1 MKHFSTFVSMFLLL
15 LMGGVQTATAQDDS
29 DWEKYARDPQD
40 LEGQYVYLYN
50 VTQHAFLN
58 AGGNYGMNS
67 IMNERGI
74 RLTLERDSEGAYNLR
89 GPIINTAQGAYL
101 GFVEENGVYP
111 VFVDRANADD
121 TNSEKRNDNAK
132 IDFVS
137 TGTGSH
143 TYRIRNQQGSGWFT
157 TTRYWNYDGNRHAVY
172 AEETN
177 QRNSDVW
184 RLISIDDYRQLT
196 QDIAHVGNYNVS
208 GLLYNTR
215 FIRNVSDEGNRFWET
230 TELDYLSSD
239 YCTAINPKLGT
250 NESGKNNTYAQLY
263 GSYGCLEIGRATGTF
278 YQVVK
283 DLRPGLYK
291 VSAQAFFDLYDD
303 APYTD
308 GAYDGDNTATATNA
322 YLFANNNK
330 EPIPALTDD
339 QYDEFMAIV
348 NDHYGQLNE
357 GGQSSDGTPN
367 RQLFRR
373 NVPASVFM
381 TGDNTFA
388 PDESKFVVEV
398 FVMVGS
404 DSKLRLG
411 VGKDKEGGRVYMD
424 NMTLTYMG
432 NPQEKSYGFGVD
444 AYGDYSAVDPYTY
457 SKDGYVFYLSRKFVG
472 SNEGNGWNSLTL
484 PVDLPSSQLLRAF
497 GNDMELV
504 KLVGLN
510 QQNTQQIL
518 FKPVNL
524 SEGEGLKAGECY
536 LVKVTNGPVGSD
548 TGTEGNPFEF
558 NRIDESKGDAA
569 YNDIEKVTYHY
580 GYVYSFEGVSCPDGI
595 SNGAVSRTTDD
606 GALKWTTHYYHPS
619 SPGNSYAAPAGSYVM
634 SGGDMYHLNSEWS
647 NGLIGTAWYI
657 EETNPT
663 SKTKTLVIDNGN
675 GTTDINGIVTE
686 TPAEKAAEGVY
697 TINGQ
702 KIASDKSLND
712 LPKGIYI
719 VNGKKHIVR

>member
-1 MKHFSTFVSMFLLL
+1 
-15 LMGGVQTATAQDDS
+15 
-29 DWEKYARDPQD
+29 
-40 LEGQYVYLYN
+40 
-50 VTQHAFLN
+50 
-58 AGGNYGMNS
+58 
-67 IMNERGI
+67 MNERGI
-74 RLTLERDSEGAYNLR
+74 RLTLERDSEGDYNLR

-111 VFVDRANADD
+111 VYVDRANADAESD
-121 TNSEKRNDNAK
+121 KSNDFAK
-132 IDFVS
+132 IDFVLA
-137 TGTGSH
+137 GNN
-143 TYRIRNQQGSGWFT
+143 TYYIRNQKSQKYVENWWGTGHWET
-157 TTRYWNYDGNRHAVY
+157 VTRYWNYDGNRHAVY

-184 RLISIDDYRQLT
+184 CLISINDYRRLT
-196 QDIAHVGNYNVS
+196 QDIAQVGNYNVS

-230 TELDYLSSD
+230 TGLVYLSSD

-278 YQVVK
+278 YQEVK

-291 VSAQAFFDLYDD
+291 VSAQAFFDLHDD
-303 APYTD
+303 APYTN
-308 GAYDGDNTATATNA
+308 GAYNESNPASATNA
-322 YLFANNNK
+322 YLFANDNK

-339 QYDEFMAIV
+339 QYDDFMAIV

-357 GGQSSDGTPN
+357 GGESSDGTPN

-404 DSKLRLG
+404 DRTLTLG
-411 VGKDKEGGRVYMD
+411 VGKDDEGGRVYMD

-444 AYGDYSAVDPYTY
+444 AYGDYSAVDPHTY
-457 SKDGYVFYLSRKFVG
+457 SKDGYVFYLSRKFVKDVW
-472 SNEGNGWNSLTL
+472 SSLTL
-484 PVDLPSSQLLRAF
+484 PVDLSASQLREAF
-497 GNDMELV
+497 GENMGLV
-504 KLVGLN
+504 KLTGLN
-510 QQNTQQIL
+510 RHNTQQI
-518 FKPVNL
+518 FFEPVDL
-524 SEGEGLKAGECY
+524 SGREGLEAGQCY
-536 LVKVTNGPVGSD
+536 LVKVTKEPVCKENEEFKFKRINEELDDEAYLETNVDEVSYKY
-548 TGTEGNPFEF
+548 GN
-558 NRIDESKGDAA
+558 
-569 YNDIEKVTYHY
+569 
-580 GYVYSFEGVSCPDGI
+580 VYQFLGVKCPGGI
-595 SNGAVSRTTDD
+595 SNGKVSGETGDH
-606 GALKWTTHYYHPS
+606 ALTWTAYYYHPNDIER
-619 SPGNSYAAPAGSYVM
+619 PYAAPVGSYVM
-634 SGGDMYHLNSEWS
+634 SGGNMYHLGSDWS

-663 SKTKTLVIDNGN
+663 SGTKTLVIDNGN

-686 TPAEKAAEGVY
+686 TPAEKAVEGVY